1 MNGKLEDIKMEFTK
15 EMMEKAK
22 AAKSAEELIEL
33 AKAEGV
39 ELTAEGAEKAFAELN
54 RHGELADEEL
64 DNVAAGGICD
74 KKFSPGGAQEYE
86 GNVVHLYKVGQEV
99 EVIDGFSTR
108 DAVILELCTYV
119 KRGYYC
125 PSYKVRYKDNGK
137 EAEVSQVSIAQP

>member
-1 MNGKLEDIKMEFTK
+1 MEFTK
-15 EMMEKAK
+15 EMIKEAK
-22 AAKSAEELIEL
+22 SAKSAEELAEI

-39 ELTAEGAEKAFAELN
+39 ELTAEQATKVFTELN
-54 RHGELADEEL
+54 KSGQLSDEEL
-64 DNVAAGGICD
+64 DNVAGGGCD
-74 KKFSPGGAQEYE
+74 KKFSPGGAQECE
-86 GNVVHLYKVGQEV
+86 KNVVHLYKVNQEV

-108 DAVILELCTYV
+108 NAVILELRTYV

>member
-1 MNGKLEDIKMEFTK
+1 MEFTK

-22 AAKSAEELIEL
+22 TAKSAAELLEL

-39 ELTAEGAEKAFAELN
+39 EMTAEEAEMRFAELN
-54 RHGELADEEL
+54 KKGELSDEEL
-64 DNVAAGGICD
+64 DNVSGGCD
-74 KKFSPGGAQEYE
+74 KKYSPGGAQENE
-86 GNVVHLYKVGQEV
+86 KDVVHLYKVNQEV
-99 EVIDGFSTR
+99 EVIDGFSIR
-108 DAVILELCTYV
+108 NALILELRTYV

>member
-1 MNGKLEDIKMEFTK
+1 MELTK

-22 AAKSAEELIEL
+22 AAKTAEEL
-33 AKAEGV
+33 AKIAKSEGV
-39 ELTAEGAEKAFAELN
+39 DLTAEDAEKAFAELHKN
-54 RHGELADEEL
+54 GELADEEL
-64 DNVAAGGICD
+64 DNVVGGRCNSKHSSAGEEEREAD
-74 KKFSPGGAQEYE
+74 
-86 GNVVHLYKVGQEV
+86 VVHLYKVNQEV

-108 DAVILELCTYV
+108 NAIILELRTYV